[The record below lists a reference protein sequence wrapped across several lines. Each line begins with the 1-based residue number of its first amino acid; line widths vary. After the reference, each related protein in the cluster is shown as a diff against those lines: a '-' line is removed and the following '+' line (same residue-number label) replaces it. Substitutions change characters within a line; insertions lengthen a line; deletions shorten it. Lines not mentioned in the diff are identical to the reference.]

1 VHNRVRH
8 SLLSTAPACVS
19 DATAPS
25 CRNGSGRSFSAPC
38 PNRGL
43 YSTPPHDIES
53 RRIRWHWHTYGISRI
68 HSQKKKVLLHLL
80 QKRIYYRI
88 HGYGHRDLSP
98 RRATMALRLARPAA
112 GSAAAA
118 AGGRRA
124 APRSQS
130 HARRRWAESR
140 SPATERPDPIRR
152 GHRPDPVSRSSR
164 TALDWTTQCKCKCN
178 ARSTGR
184 GHREIRLRQGVSGG
198 RSPSWRAHARRVR
211 AMGLWEKVRTRMQHC
226 NPSHT
231 HTHTHTQA
239 DRQEEEDQ
247 QERGRC
253 ACVIILIPSSSGL
266 THHQGANY

>member
-1 VHNRVRH
+1 MGLCLV
-8 SLLSTAPACVS
+8 AMPAC
-19 DATAPS
+19 TT
-25 CRNGSGRSFSAPC
+25 GSGTHYCLLRLPAYRTQLHHPAAMDLGDLSRHPAQIVGCTVHPPTTLSRGGSAGTGTRTGSPE
-38 PNRGL
+38 
-43 YSTPPHDIES
+43 STHK
-53 RRIRWHWHTYGISRI
+53 
-68 HSQKKKVLLHLL
+68 KKKVLLHLL

-231 HTHTHTQA
+231 HTHTHP
-239 DRQEEEDQ
+239 
-247 QERGRC
+247 G
-253 ACVIILIPSSSGL
+253 
-266 THHQGANY
+266 